1 VLPVKTVVVFGGGGV
16 RGMAHV
22 GVWRALREA
31 DVEVAAIVGT
41 SIGSIVA
48 ACIGAGDTYE
58 VLRRKA
64 LEFRKQDI
72 ALLNRWVV
80 LLNGIRQPGVFRGET
95 LREYIERV
103 VPAVGIANLAVPVA
117 VNAVD
122 LGTGEQVWFGAGGR
136 DDVALQD
143 AVTAS
148 CSLPLFYPP
157 YLLQGRHYV
166 DGGILDPL
174 PLEHAVLLGA
184 DRIIAV
190 DVGVGGVRNA
200 AAIVSEGLIAIH
212 QRVTEVMGTPRRL
225 RLLRTWSGPPLL
237 YIHPRLEAYSTFDF
251 GHTETFLEEGYRATR
266 EALGAAGRPGA
277 GALEAG

>member
-1 VLPVKTVVVFGGGGV
+1 VKTVVVFGGGGV

-136 DDVALQD
+136 EDVALQD

-174 PLEHAVLLGA
+174 PLEHAALLGA

-190 DVGVGGVRNA
+190 DVGAGGVRNA

-212 QRVTEVMGTPRRL
+212 HRVTEVMGTPRRL

-237 YIHPRLEAYSTFDF
+237 YIRPRLGAYSTFDF
-251 GHTETFLEEGYRATR
+251 GHTETFLEEGYRAAR
-266 EALGAAGRPGA
+266 EALGAAGGPVA